1 MQIKDMIVGGKYDK
15 VEVLRIP
22 DYEELKKFLGE
33 VPFGCSAVIVK
44 FLDDGNREDC
54 IFETPVF
61 SGMYIEQI

>member
-1 MQIKDMIVGGKYDK
+1 M
-15 VEVLRIP
+15 RIP